1 MSGIPLD
8 DAVGQT
14 FQEMRTKRAYQGMLV
29 KLSDDF
35 SRIVVDRTFPAGTKF
50 DELAAAVPDGEC
62 RYIAYDYNYMLDGA
76 HRSKLIFLFWTPGG
90 VKVRPRMLY
99 AASQRSVVDVLDGV
113 ALEIQVTSR
122 EDLVEETLRRKCC
135 R

>member
-8 DAVGQT
+8 QGVAKT
-14 FQEMRTKRAYQGMLV
+14 FQEMRARRAYQAMV
-29 KLSDDF
+29 AKLSDDY
-35 SRIVVDRTFPAGTKF
+35 SRIVVDQTFPPGTSF
-50 DELAAAVPDGEC
+50 ADVAAAVPERES
-62 RYIAYDYNYMLDGA
+62 RYIAYDYNYTLDGA
-76 HRSKLIFLFWTPGG
+76 NRSKLIFLFWTPDG

-99 AASQRSVVDVLDGV
+99 AASQRSVVDAMDGV
-113 ALEIQVTSR
+113 SAEIQVTRR